1 MTFPHKKALATG
13 GAGFKTVGWAI
24 LFFLLAAGVAD
35 IGAGISCGIKYVL
48 KIGS

>member
-1 MTFPHKKALATG
+1 MTFPHKKALVTG
-13 GAGFKTVGWAI
+13 GGFKTVGWAI
-24 LFFLLAAGVAD
+24 FFFLLAARVAG